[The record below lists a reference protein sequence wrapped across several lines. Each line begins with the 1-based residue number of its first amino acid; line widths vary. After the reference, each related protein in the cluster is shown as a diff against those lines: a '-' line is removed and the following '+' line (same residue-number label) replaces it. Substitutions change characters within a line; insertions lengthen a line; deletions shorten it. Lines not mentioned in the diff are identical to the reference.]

1 MRTQLA
7 TTPRLPALPLHMHLV
22 LAHCHIQGCRF
33 VASATTE
40 AHVLRGLACHVK
52 RIHVEKEQES

>member
-1 MRTQLA
+1 MRTDTQ
-7 TTPRLPALPLHMHLV
+7 PRLSAVPVLV
-22 LAHCHIQGCRF
+22 RKPVFAHCHIQGCRF

-52 RIHVEKEQES
+52 RIHLEQKEAS